1 MVKRRYYRVKKGQS
15 ILEYTF
21 VIAVSIGVFLG
32 IGAYVI
38 RAMQGQSQAT
48 GDQMADQYAH
58 GLNNGREHFSS
69 RTSTFELSTP
79 GWSHPV
85 SITFVG
91 GSYSSQSERNLR
103 PLDETWYPGSND
115 D

>member
-1 MVKRRYYRVKKGQS
+1 MVKRGYRVKKGQS

-21 VIAVSIGVFLG
+21 VIAVSMGVLLG

-38 RAMQGQSQAT
+38 RAMQGQSQAA

-69 RTSTFELSTP
+69 KTSTFELSTP
-79 GWSHPV
+79 GWSHPI
-85 SITFVG
+85 SITFVW
-91 GSYSSQSERNLR
+91 RR
-103 PLDETWYPGSND
+103 T
-115 D
+115 